1 MLEKTLESPVD
12 YKEIHP
18 VHPKADQFCV
28 FNEVSDAEA
37 ETPILFPPQEKR

>member
-1 MLEKTLESPVD
+1 MEKTLESPVD